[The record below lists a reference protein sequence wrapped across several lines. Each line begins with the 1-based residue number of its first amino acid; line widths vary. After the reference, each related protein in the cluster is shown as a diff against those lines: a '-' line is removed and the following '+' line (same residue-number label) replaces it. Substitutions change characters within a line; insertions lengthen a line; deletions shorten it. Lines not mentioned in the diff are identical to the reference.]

1 MQVVAGF
8 AQLVAAALE
17 AFFYSNANA
26 FNSSAGLTYNIDK
39 SFQRAAVSQEV
50 INNQHMVC
58 FGQESFGNNNV
69 VCFAM
74 GIGINLSEVNIL
86 IHIAAAGFLGKHYR
100 NAKIHCR
107 NAGNTDTGGFNSQD
121 FSNIPVCKQAL

>member
-1 MQVVAGF
+1 MSEHYSIGFGIHLVDDSQRMQIIAGL
-8 AQLVAAALE
+8 AQLVAATLE

-39 SFQRAAVSQEV
+39 SFQCTTVSQEV

-74 GIGINLSEVNIL
+74 GIGINTNTRMLSPFL
-86 IHIAAAGFLGKHYR
+86 ISTFCVWNPASLPK
-100 NAKIHCR
+100 
-107 NAGNTDTGGFNSQD
+107 
-121 FSNIPVCKQAL
+121 